1 MTRCAVLGRPIAH
14 SLSPA
19 MHRAAYAE
27 LGLDWTYEA
36 YDVGEDELRGF
47 VDSAGA
53 DVRGLSLTMPLKRV
67 ALELADEVDPVARL
81 VQGAN
86 TLLFEPDGS
95 KSAHN
100 TDVPGLVNAFAEH
113 GITAAETAL
122 VLGGGATAAS
132 ALAALRRLQVAE
144 VTMVV
149 RDPARAE
156 RLLDLAAEL
165 NLKTSVADFGQ
176 VERIGGFDLCVST
189 LPGGAVDPWADH
201 FAAVAPVVFDVA
213 YYPWPTRLAA
223 AASRI
228 GTELLNGLD
237 LLVHQATLQVEM
249 MTERSP
255 APLAAMRAA
264 ALEELDDRE
273 PRPASGPTPTHPA

>member
-1 MTRCAVLGRPIAH
+1 MTRCAVLGSPIAH

-27 LGLDWTYEA
+27 LGLDWTYESHEVA
-36 YDVGEDELRGF
+36 EDEFRGF
-47 VDSAGA
+47 LATLGD

-67 ALELADEVDPVARL
+67 ALELVDTVDPVAEL
-81 VQGAN
+81 IGAAN
-86 TLLFEPDGS
+86 TMLFEPDGS
-95 KSAHN
+95 RSAHN
-100 TDVPGLVNAFAEH
+100 TDVPGLVAAFAEQ
-113 GITAAETAL
+113 GITVADTAV

-132 ALAALRRLQVAE
+132 TLAALRGLRVSE
-144 VTMVV
+144 VTLVV
-149 RDPARAE
+149 RDISKAA

-165 NLKTSVADFGQ
+165 GLKTSVADFGQ
-176 VERIGGFDLCVST
+176 VEQIGGFDLCVST
-189 LPGGAVDPWADH
+189 LPGGAVDPWAEH

-213 YYPWPTRLAA
+213 YHPWPTQLAIA
-223 AASRI
+223 AHRI

-249 MTERSP
+249 MTGRSP

-264 ALEELDDRE
+264 AREELDERE
-273 PRPASGPTPTHPA
+273 PS